1 MAQIAGLLNGA
12 NINYDYQVGVA
23 SDALF
28 STRGVCVSGLSV
40 TSGNVGIG
48 YALIKCQRTNG
59 QTVMLTYHNTAN
71 VAVTTTGT
79 VKVWVE
85 VSTAKLDSGTL
96 NAVDGTGIASIN
108 SGANYP
114 ASNYLPLAVIT
125 SGTIVDDRP
134 LWVKQNARSADIA
147 SGATVNLATA
157 TGDIVSI
164 TGSTGPI
171 TSFGVM
177 PEGARFE
184 LLFTGAPTITHN
196 ATSLILPSSTNIVA
210 SAGDSMVVRSLGGG
224 NWRCL
229 AYSKANGTALIATTD
244 INGLSTVTTLAE
256 SDKLVAYSVSNSANR
271 GITMDNF

>member
-1 MAQIAGLLNGA
+1 MAQIAGLLNGS

-28 STRGVCVSGLSV
+28 SARGVCVSGLSV

-147 SGATVNLATA
+147 SGATVDLATA
-157 TGDIVSI
+157 TGRTVII
-164 TGSTGPI
+164 TGSVGPI
-171 TSFGVM
+171 TSLGVM
-177 PEGARFE
+177 P
-184 LLFTGAPTITHN
+184 TGCEF
-196 ATSLILPSSTNIVA
+196 V
-210 SAGDSMVVRSLGGG
+210 
-224 NWRCL
+224 
-229 AYSKANGTALIATTD
+229 
-244 INGLSTVTTLAE
+244 
-256 SDKLVAYSVSNSANR
+256 LVF
-271 GITMDNF
+271 D